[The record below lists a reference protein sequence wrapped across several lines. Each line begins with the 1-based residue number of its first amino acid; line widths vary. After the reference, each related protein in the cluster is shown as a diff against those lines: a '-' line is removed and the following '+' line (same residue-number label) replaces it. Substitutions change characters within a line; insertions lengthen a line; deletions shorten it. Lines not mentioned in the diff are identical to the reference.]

1 MEGTMTDRLT
11 LDVNLAMAEQVGP
24 GGLSRADLSSLQA
37 KAQATHQAIVRGRQE
52 RQLLFLDLPTD
63 AAAAKAAV
71 DLGQAL
77 RASFDNLVV
86 LGIGGSSLG
95 PKALFT
101 ALCHP
106 FHNLRG
112 GQGPGQGQGARLFF
126 PDNSDPATFAALLET
141 LDLSRTA
148 VAAITKSGGTAE
160 TWAQLLVVKERLGA
174 RARDQVVAITDPHKG
189 ALRAVAA
196 AEGWRT
202 LPVPPE
208 VGGRFSVLTA
218 VGLLPAAAAGIDVAE
233 LLAGAAAMVKRCEEP
248 DLFRNPAYLLAGALY
263 LMDTARA
270 RPVHV
275 FMPYA
280 DALRETADWFVQLWA
295 ESLGKKAGAG
305 HVGPTPLRAV
315 GATDQHSLLQ
325 LLMEG
330 PQDKVTV
337 FVAVDRPRQDLAIPR
352 LFADQPDVAYLGGHT
367 FHELISA
374 EQRATA
380 AALAS
385 GGRPSLTIRLPAITP
400 RAMGELMML
409 LEIATA
415 FAGGLYGI
423 NAFDQ
428 PGVEA
433 GKRYTCGL
441 LGRPGYEPARR
452 ELEARPPP
460 RAEWVL

>member
-1 MEGTMTDRLT
+1 MADRLA
-11 LDVNLAMAEQVGP
+11 LDVNLATVEMMGHS
-24 GGLSRADLSSLQA
+24 GLSRSDLTALQA
-37 KAQATHQAIVRGRQE
+37 KGQAAHQAILRGRQE
-52 RQLLFLDLPTD
+52 RQLLFMDLPVD

-71 DLGQAL
+71 DLGQSL
-77 RASFDNLVV
+77 RSQFDNLVV

-95 PKALFT
+95 PRALFS

-106 FHNLRG
+106 FHNLRAG
-112 GQGPGQGQGARLFF
+112 REQGARLFF
-126 PDNSDPATFAALLET
+126 PDNSDPATFAGLLET

-160 TWAQLLVVKERLGA
+160 TWAQLLVLKDRLGA
-174 RARDQVVAITDPHKG
+174 KARDQVVAITDPHKG

-208 VGGRFSVLTA
+208 VGGRFSVLTS

-233 LLAGAAAMVKRCEEP
+233 LLAGGEAMAKRCEEP
-248 DLFRNPAYLLAGALY
+248 DLFRNPAYLLASVLY
-263 LMDTARA
+263 LMDTTRE

-275 FMPYA
+275 LMPYA

-295 ESLGKKAGAG
+295 ESLGKRSGSA
-305 HVGPTPLRAV
+305 HVGPTPVRAV

-330 PQDKVTV
+330 PRDKVIV
-337 FVAVDRPRQDLAIPR
+337 FVAVDRPRQDLAIPAH
-352 LFADQPDVAYLGGHT
+352 FSDQPDVAYLGGHT

-374 EQRATA
+374 ERRATA
-380 AALAS
+380 AALAAA
-385 GGRPSLTIRLPAITP
+385 GRPSITVHLPAITP

-409 LEIATA
+409 LEVATA

-423 NAFDQ
+423 NPFDQ

-433 GKRYTCGL
+433 GKRYACGL
-441 LGRPGYEPARR
+441 LGRPGYEAARR

-460 RAEWVL
+460 RPEWVLS